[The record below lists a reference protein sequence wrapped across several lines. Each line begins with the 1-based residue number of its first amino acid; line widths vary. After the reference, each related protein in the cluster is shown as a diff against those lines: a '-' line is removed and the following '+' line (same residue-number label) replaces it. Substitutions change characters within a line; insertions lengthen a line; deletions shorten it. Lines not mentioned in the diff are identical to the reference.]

1 MINPLLLYLLRD
13 GAGDKDADRL
23 LDRDRDRDRD
33 AELDLFQIVRHNCYM
48 G

>member
-23 LDRDRDRDRD
+23 LDRDRD
-33 AELDLFQIVRHNCYM
+33 AELDLLQIVRHNCYM